1 MFIKNRTINSQF
13 INVVIKSWNSWLES
27 LSLSDGLDDDVS
39 LGSWVKW
46 VTVHLVPMGEDA
58 LWEGSSG
65 GGSSQGRGE
74 TERLSDWE
82 ISLHLHEWGS
92 SNWLLT
98 NDDTS
103 SLGKGLID
111 TTNAV
116 IWGLDLNQEN
126 WLLEFWGSS
135 ELTGVEDSS
144 GSWDDLT
151 STSMDGIGVKGN
163 IMDVESDTSHGL
175 IAHGS
180 LLGGPLESSFDG
192 ILDFVKELHS
202 LSGIDN
208 HVWSSGVWSIAPNL
222 EGIGLVPLELLAKDL
237 GSLLGLG
244 LWSALLVL
252 DHLGKLIGKWGT
264 LEEESVMLVW

>member
-13 INVVIKSWNSWLES
+13 INVVIKSWNSLLES
-27 LSLSDGLDDDVS
+27 LSLSDGLNDDVS
-39 LGSWVKW
+39 LGGCVKW

-92 SNWLLT
+92 NNWLLT

-116 IWGLDLNQEN
+116 IWGLDLDQEN
-126 WLLEFWGSS
+126 WLL
-135 ELTGVEDSS
+135 
-144 GSWDDLT
+144 
-151 STSMDGIGVKGN
+151 
-163 IMDVESDTSHGL
+163 
-175 IAHGS
+175 
-180 LLGGPLESSFDG
+180 
-192 ILDFVKELHS
+192 
-202 LSGIDN
+202 
-208 HVWSSGVWSIAPNL
+208 
-222 EGIGLVPLELLAKDL
+222 
-237 GSLLGLG
+237 
-244 LWSALLVL
+244 
-252 DHLGKLIGKWGT
+252 
-264 LEEESVMLVW
+264 